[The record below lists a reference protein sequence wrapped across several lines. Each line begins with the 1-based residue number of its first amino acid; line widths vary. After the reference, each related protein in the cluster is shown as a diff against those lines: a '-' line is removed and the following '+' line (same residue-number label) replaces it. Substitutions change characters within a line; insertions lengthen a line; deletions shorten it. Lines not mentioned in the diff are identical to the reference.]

1 MHPSIHAA
9 LHTSTAYAAACS
21 SCHLSPTQLQKV
33 RGRTAF
39 TNCKS
44 NQKFW
49 MHNLLS
55 IFSASSPHQIKITL
69 PPLTPGFLR
78 SVVISGTHEASTQ
91 FAISLHYLSLV
102 LPVSSIYLTSFYSCL
117 VHPHGMLSPLHFS
130 FTQTNSLD
138 FFLLACH
145 AFQKSALTSK
155 DNSPWSSEGSG
166 AGGQKTSPADCAL

>member
-1 MHPSIHAA
+1 MYCLCCSMFLMSPFTNIATEGTWKNC
-9 LHTSTAYAAACS
+9 LH
-21 SCHLSPTQLQKV
+21 QLQIKPKILN
-33 RGRTAF
+33 AQ
-39 TNCKS
+39 S
-44 NQKFW
+44 
-49 MHNLLS
+49 S

-102 LPVSSIYLTSFYSCL
+102 LPVSSIYLTLFYSCL